1 MIGKRPSQ
9 SEKVPSTEEDVKQEL
24 IRDVVVQIASKLGNT
39 TRSIEVQVAT
49 GDSHLDRAGEFFD
62 QQLWS
67 RGLDELEKTPAFP
80 KPEEESYRQYDL
92 GLAYEA
98 ISYNSS
104 NANDQR
110 ENIFKAAEYYD
121 KALELNPKEKYFVA
135 TVARTRDAL
144 ARYKELEQMAR
155 EDKKQKAA
163 TSPKAVAVENTST
176 QSSGSSANTST
187 PQNATKALSVDDV
200 IEMYNS
206 KVSEDQI
213 TGVIQSSSVEFKP
226 YDKDTVIKIAKA
238 KLPVSLQNALRS
250 KVGAPLLK
258 VASTRAASSGKSQ

>member
-1 MIGKRPSQ
+1 MSSYRLRLSSATRPEVSRFRWRRAI
-9 SEKVPSTEEDVKQEL
+9 PIL
-24 IRDVVVQIASKLGNT
+24 IARASFLT
-39 TRSIEVQVAT
+39 
-49 GDSHLDRAGEFFD
+49 
-62 QQLWS
+62 QLWS

-176 QSSGSSANTST
+176 QTSGSSAKTST

-258 VASTRAASSGKSQ
+258 VACTRAASSGKSQ